1 MKQLVNDLRN
11 TGSLLVQRLIAALLT
26 IPSAKDWGVA
36 IALLL
41 IFTLIYLP
49 IGLKLGFLKFGLP
62 PSWQTVIGVSAASFF
77 MPGVLEELMFRG
89 LLIPRTT
96 EALTSRQNWFWVVL
110 SWLLFIA
117 YHLHPFTPAFFKGIA
132 FLSGAGL
139 LGIACTLSYLQSQS
153 IWTAVFIHWLIVVV
167 WLLLFGGLAKFG

>member
-1 MKQLVNDLRN
+1 MKQLVNALRN
-11 TGSLLVQRLIAALLT
+11 TGSLLLQRLVAALQT
-26 IPSAKDWGVA
+26 IPTVKDWVVA
-36 IALLL
+36 IGLLL

-49 IGLKLGFLKFGLP
+49 IGLKLGFLSFGFP
-62 PSWQTVIGVSAASFF
+62 SSWQTVIGVSAASFF

-96 EALTSRQNWFWVVL
+96 ETTILRQRWFWVVL

-117 YHLHPFTPAFFKGIA
+117 YHLYPFTPAFFKGIA

-153 IWTAVFIHWLIVVV
+153 IWTAVFIHWIIVVV